1 MMDRQERGRCGGIF
15 AVGWLKIV
23 QLVCTEMAFPACS
36 NHFLKDLLKES
47 QARQGPVVLQRLFN
61 HIRLL
66 YQWTNVCLF
75 ETCWNIRMNQ
85 WLAYDC
91 GDEMGRHSSTLF
103 SRFVGSGSS
112 SQDFDGEFIM
122 TACTWS
128 WVAGLKCVKCWPS
141 NLTSALIM
149 VSLMGEPLL
158 ITVSLILG
166 VFFVKK
172 SLNLF
177 AKSLS
182 NEHLGRMISPLCLV
196 RFLVI
201 LKRPSCC
208 THILLSYWQK

>member
-23 QLVCTEMAFPACS
+23 QLVRAAMAFPACS

-47 QARQGPVVLQRLFN
+47 QARQGSVVLQRLFN

-122 TACTWS
+122 TTRTSS
-128 WVAGLKCVKCWPS
+128 WVASLKCGKRWPS
-141 NLTSALIM
+141 DLTTAPVTM
-149 VSLMGEPLL
+149 ASLMHEPLL
-158 ITVSLILG
+158 IIFSLIVA

-172 SLNLF
+172 
-177 AKSLS
+177 
-182 NEHLGRMISPLCLV
+182 
-196 RFLVI
+196 
-201 LKRPSCC
+201 
-208 THILLSYWQK
+208 